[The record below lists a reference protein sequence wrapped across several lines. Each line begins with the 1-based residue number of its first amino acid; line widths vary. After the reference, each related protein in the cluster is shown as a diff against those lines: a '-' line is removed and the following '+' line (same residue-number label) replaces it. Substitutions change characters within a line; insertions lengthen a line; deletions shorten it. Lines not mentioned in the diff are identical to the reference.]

1 MKNWNSMSFKRKTVI
16 GMFIAALVYVVV
28 DLVIFCIKG
37 SEPDTL
43 TQNVFTFLSV
53 EGGVL
58 GAIKFGQSR
67 SKSKGGN
74 ENGEDSI

>member
-16 GMFIAALVYVVV
+16 GMFIAAFIYAVV
-28 DLVIFCIKG
+28 DIIIFCIKG

-43 TQNVFTFLSV
+43 TQNVFAFLSV

-67 SKSKGGN
+67 PRKGDN
-74 ENGEDSI
+74 NGENSV